1 VLSQFFPLSMPWT
14 KHITPEAGNTLFYTD
29 ELMGFLLAWRNLQ
42 LTSHNAGY
50 WTVRNMQRNTATWVM
65 AIAHR
70 ADYKEFREGLEEEA
84 LGGGSYCHVV
94 PRNVVSAVRA
104 SSRTLDALFTIQ
116 FTTSSC
122 PDGLMLV
129 GVYKRTLANATQ

>member
-65 AIAHR
+65 AIAHG
-70 ADYKEFREGLEEEA
+70 ADYKQLREGFEEEA

-94 PRNVVSAVRA
+94 PRNVVSAVWA
-104 SSRTLDALFTIQ
+104 SRLTLDALFTVQ
-116 FTTSSC
+116 LTARSC
-122 PDGLMLV
+122 PDRLVLV
-129 GVYKRTLANATQ
+129 GVNKWTLANVA